1 MTSGKEISRQ
11 GEDHDLS
18 YLWWRTGDSR
28 YGLACKAAQS
38 RIVIIKALAVLQC
51 GNCGEYVIEDSV
63 MERVD
68 AILARVDTAVEL
80 EILSYV
86 A

>member
-1 MTSGKEISRQ
+1 MTCRICG
-11 GEDHDLS
+11 GELERIVTDLPF
-18 YLWWRTGDSR
+18 
-28 YGLACKAAQS
+28 KVAQS
-38 RIVIIKALAVLQC
+38 RIVIIKALPVLQC

-68 AILARVDTAVEL
+68 AILARVDTTVEL